1 MRYVSKVVPKLR
13 ILILKCDLQAKEASK
28 SSEYSLFLRNVSVY
42 PLFSVKSLILK
53 ESYDR

>member
-13 ILILKCDLQAKEASK
+13 ILILMCDLQIKEASK
-28 SSEYSLFLRNVSVY
+28 SSEYSLFLRNVGMY

-53 ESYDR
+53 ES